1 MKSLSMQK
9 IKNIMNM
16 IHRSFQQVEKQ
27 CMGNNPMEGIE
38 KKKNN
43 LTLTKDESNCR
54 ANVIENR

>member
-1 MKSLSMQK
+1 MQK